1 MSYYRKSTEV
11 VACAWN
17 ADLVCVPCVRK
28 RLSATLRA
36 ELRARHTTSQGL
48 DDLDLEELSA
58 LYAQV
63 VLGHDGPLGD
73 LDTAVFPQPVFANDY
88 GDEDSCGDCLTRIED
103 TL

>member
-1 MSYYRKSTEV
+1 MSYYQKSTEV
-11 VACAWN
+11 VAYAWN

-28 RLSATLRA
+28 RLSAVLR
-36 ELRARHTTSQGL
+36 TSNRVSQRTIGTL

-58 LYAQV
+58 LYARV
-63 VLGHDGPLGD
+63 ELGHDGPLGD